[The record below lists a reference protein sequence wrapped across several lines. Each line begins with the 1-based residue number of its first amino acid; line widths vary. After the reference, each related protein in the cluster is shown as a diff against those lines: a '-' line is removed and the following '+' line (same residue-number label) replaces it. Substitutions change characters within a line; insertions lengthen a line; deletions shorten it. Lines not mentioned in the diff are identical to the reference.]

1 MNRCL
6 FSSGLILNFTSK
18 IDFMQWNPINDSNQ
32 IEAIKAASFTKPQL
46 ILKHSTT
53 CSISKMAL
61 ARLERADTPNNI
73 DFHYLDLLN
82 YRNISKEIAEN
93 FDVCHESPQVLLIKN
108 GNCVYDESH
117 GGIQMEEIE
126 EQAIQA

>member
-1 MNRCL
+1 LLSNL
-6 FSSGLILNFTSK
+6 E
-18 IDFMQWNPINDSNQ
+18 FMQWNHILDSNQ
-32 IEAIKAASFTKPQL
+32 IEAIKAASFTQPQL

-61 ARLERADTPNNI
+61 ARLERSDTPNNI

-82 YRNISKEIAEN
+82 HRNISKEIAES
-93 FDVCHESPQVLLIKN
+93 FDVAHESPQVLLIKN
-108 GNCVYDESH
+108 GLCVYDESH

-126 EQAIQA
+126 EQALQA

>member
-1 MNRCL
+1 LRPNL
-6 FSSGLILNFTSK
+6 DL
-18 IDFMQWNPINDSNQ
+18 MQWNPIIDSKQ
-32 IEAIKAASFTKPQL
+32 IEAIKVDSFTKPQL
-46 ILKHSTT
+46 ILIHSNT

-82 YRNISKEIAEN
+82 YRYISKEIAEG
-93 FDVCHESPQVLLIKN
+93 FDVSHESPQVLLIKN

-126 EQAIQA
+126 EQAVQA

>member
-1 MNRCL
+1 
-6 FSSGLILNFTSK
+6 
-18 IDFMQWNPINDSNQ
+18 MQWKSITNIDQ
-32 IEAIKAASFTKPQL
+32 LDAIMEASFHQPQI

-61 ARLERADTPNNI
+61 ARLERSTTPAHI

-82 YRNISKEIAEN
+82 YRPISQAIAEK
-93 FDVCHESPQVLLIKN
+93 FKVFHESPQILLIKN
-108 GNCVYDESH
+108 GACVYEESH

-126 EQAIQA
+126 EQAKL